1 MDSLMC
7 LTLVT
12 CPLVSGGLGVLVPA
26 VEAVLGPGLGVGGGD
41 LDDHWLGHNY
51 SYNLKVAEKVS

>member
-1 MDSLMC
+1 MC

-26 VEAVLGPGLGVGGGD
+26 VEAILGPGLGVGVGD
-41 LDDHWLGHNY
+41 LDDHRLGHNY